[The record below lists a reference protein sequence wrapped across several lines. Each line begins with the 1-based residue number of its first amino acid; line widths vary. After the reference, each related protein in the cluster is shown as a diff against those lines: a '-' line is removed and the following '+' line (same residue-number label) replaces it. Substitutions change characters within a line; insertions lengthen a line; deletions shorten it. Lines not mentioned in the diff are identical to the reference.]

1 MESIIALNKNLNN
14 NDIQMKTYRFKF
26 TDLIVSEL
34 EYFAQLHQF
43 DDRKTFK
50 DAWKEWF
57 NSDKILPLMNYE
69 IKRLTNNGYRGNV
82 EEKMFKSA
90 RYYFRKK
97 PTEKSDEKKE
107 RKEYIGFSDEMLK
120 SIDEHILSQLKAN
133 IESTK
138 NKKINN
144 VMIIDVQPSDAYVNF
159 CENNK
164 EKIKKEINYL
174 ATLKNKKPF
183 VPSELSIKFKKTYKN
198 RYYNIRV
205 ALSEN
210 NL

>member
-1 MESIIALNKNLNN
+1 MESIITLTKNLNDK
-14 NDIQMKTYRFKF
+14 DIQMKTYRFKF
-26 TDLIVSEL
+26 TDSIVSEL

-50 DAWKEWF
+50 EAWKEWF
-57 NSDKILPLMNYE
+57 NSDNILPLMNYE
-69 IKRLTNNGYRGNV
+69 IKRLTNSGYKGNI

-97 PTEKSDEKKE
+97 PTEKSEEKKE
-107 RKEYIGFSDEMLK
+107 RKEYIGFSDEILK
-120 SIDEHILSQLKAN
+120 SIDDHILSQLKAN
-133 IESTK
+133 IESIK
-138 NKKINN
+138 NKMNN
-144 VMIIDVQPSDAYVNF
+144 NIILIDVQPSDAYDDF

-164 EKIKKEINYL
+164 EKIKKEIKYL
-174 ATLKNKKPF
+174 ATMKSKKPI
-183 VPSELSIKFKKTYKN
+183 VPSELSLKFKKTYKN

>member
-1 MESIIALNKNLNN
+1 MESIKTLTKNLNDK
-14 NDIQMKTYRFKF
+14 DIQMKTYRFKF
-26 TDLIVSEL
+26 TDSIVSEL

-50 DAWKEWF
+50 EAWKEWF
-57 NSDKILPLMNYE
+57 NSDNILPLMNYE
-69 IKRLTNNGYRGNV
+69 IKRLTNSGYKGNI

-97 PTEKSDEKKE
+97 PTEKSEEKKE
-107 RKEYIGFSDEMLK
+107 RKEYIGFSDEILK
-120 SIDEHILSQLKAN
+120 SIDDHILSQLKAN
-133 IESTK
+133 IESIK
-138 NKKINN
+138 NKMNN
-144 VMIIDVQPSDAYVNF
+144 NIMLIDVQPSDAYDDF

-164 EKIKKEINYL
+164 EKIKKEIKYL
-174 ATLKNKKPF
+174 ATMKSKKPI
-183 VPSELSIKFKKTYKN
+183 VPSELSLKFKKTYKN

>member
-1 MESIIALNKNLNN
+1 MESIITLTKNLNDK
-14 NDIQMKTYRFKF
+14 DIQIKTYRFKF
-26 TDLIVSEL
+26 TYSIVSEL

-50 DAWKEWF
+50 EAWKEWF
-57 NSDKILPLMNYE
+57 NSDNILPLMNYE
-69 IKRLTNNGYRGNV
+69 IKRLTNSGYKGNI

-97 PTEKSDEKKE
+97 PTEKSEEKKE
-107 RKEYIGFSDEMLK
+107 RKEYIGFSDEILK
-120 SIDEHILSQLKAN
+120 SIDDHILSQLKAN
-133 IESTK
+133 IESIK
-138 NKKINN
+138 NKMNN
-144 VMIIDVQPSDAYVNF
+144 NIILIDVQPSDAYDDF

-164 EKIKKEINYL
+164 EKIKKEIKYL
-174 ATLKNKKPF
+174 ATMKSKKPI
-183 VPSELSIKFKKTYKN
+183 VPSELSLKFKKTYKN